1 MRFTGSASA
10 KVIATAAVVLALGAN
25 AAAVA
30 GASTGGRTPHIS
42 NANVTKNMDNQ
53 QSGFNVNTSSANLFQ
68 SAEIMEMVW
77 PGVYIL
83 TSKSQFVV
91 NTDLV
96 KTVTSK
102 LVGGAQTTTYVI
114 KPTAVWSDGTKIT
127 ADDFIYNWQAQNGS
141 SIQDCPT
148 NNPGHCA
155 AYDDAGTTG
164 YSSIAS
170 VKGSKPASG
179 PCKAGSSAQ
188 HTLGL
193 CPNGLTVTVTY
204 VKATPFADWQ
214 GLFGLLLPA
223 HQARIVGWNSGY
235 NLGSACDGNC
245 PIVSGA
251 WYKFKS
257 FDGLNTIVLTKNPSY
272 YGAAATVNHLTFLDY
287 PDDTGGIAD
296 LSNGTLQVFEPN
308 GASAAT
314 VDQAK
319 AAGVSF
325 ANIPSY
331 AFEHLD
337 FNQSDPILSKLLV
350 RKAIASGTDR
360 QSIINSTDGLIQPTL
375 KPLDNHMIFGN
386 EAGYVANGK
395 AYDHVNKSAATGDLK
410 AAGYKMGT
418 DGFFQT
424 TGTGASHDLTLT
436 IRSTTAARRAT
447 EMQIFQGNMAAIGIK
462 IKVEPKSNFFS
473 NTWLYGGNFQLALFA
488 WVGSPLLTS
497 NNAIY
502 CSNPHNTS
510 VSCGSNYDFYSLPAL
525 DKLLT
530 AASTTVNATTE
541 RSDYNKADVLA
552 WSNMLTLPLYQRLSS
567 VFWDPKVHNVLANPS
582 SAGVLWNANKWSVS

>member
-1 MRFTGSASA
+1 
-10 KVIATAAVVLALGAN
+10 
-25 AAAVA
+25 
-30 GASTGGRTPHIS
+30 
-42 NANVTKNMDNQ
+42 MDNT

-68 SAEIMEMVW
+68 TAEIMEMVW

-83 TSKSQFVV
+83 TNKSQFVV

-96 KTVTSK
+96 SSVSSK

-114 KPTAVWSDGTKIT
+114 KPGAVWSDGVHIT
-127 ADDFIYNWQAQNGS
+127 ADDFIYNWQAQNGG

-148 NNPGHCA
+148 GGAHPGVCNP
-155 AYDDAGTTG
+155 YDDAGTTG
-164 YSSIAS
+164 YSSIVS

-179 PCKAGSSAQ
+179 SCSAGSSAQ
-188 HTLGL
+188 HTAGL

-204 VKATPFADWQ
+204 GKTTPFADWQ

-223 HQARIVGWNSGY
+223 HQARVVGWNTGY
-235 NLGSACDGNC
+235 NLSSACSGGSC

-257 FDGLNTIVLTKNPSY
+257 FDGANTIVLEKNGSY
-272 YGAAATVNHLTFLDY
+272 YGPSATVSNLTFLDY

-296 LSNGTLQVFEPN
+296 LSNGTLQIFEPN

-319 AAGVSF
+319 AANMSF
-325 ANIPSY
+325 ANIESY
-331 AFEHLD
+331 AFEHID
-337 FNQSDPILSKLLV
+337 FNLSDPILSKLLV
-350 RKAIASGTDR
+350 RQAIALGTDR

-375 KPLDNHMIFGN
+375 KPLDNHIIFGN

-395 AYDHVNKSAATGDLK
+395 SYDKVNVKAAKADLVK
-410 AAGYKMGT
+410 AGYKLGT

-424 TGTGASHDLTLT
+424 SGNGASHDLTLT

-462 IKVEPKSNFFS
+462 IHTDPEAHFFS
-473 NTWLYGGNFQLALFA
+473 NTYLYGGNFQIALFA

-497 NNAIY
+497 NNSIY
-502 CSNPHNTS
+502 CSNPHNTT
-510 VSCGSNYDFYSLPAL
+510 VACGSNYDFYSNSAL

-530 AASTTVNATTE
+530 AGASTTNPTLE
-541 RSDYNKADVLA
+541 RKDYNAADKLIWA
-552 WSNMLTLPLYQRLSS
+552 NMYTLPLYQRLSS
-567 VFWDPKVHNVLANPS
+567 VFWDPHVHNVLANPS

>member
-30 GASTGGRTPHIS
+30 GASTGGKTPHVS
-42 NANVTKNMDNQ
+42 NANVVKNMDNQ

-68 SAEIMEMVW
+68 TAEIMEMVW

-83 TSKSQFVV
+83 TNKSQFVV

-96 KTVTSK
+96 SSVGSK
-102 LVGGAQTTTYVI
+102 LVAGAQTTTYVI
-114 KPTAVWSDGTKIT
+114 KPGAVWSDGTHIT
-127 ADDFIYNWQAQNGS
+127 ADDFIYNWQAQNGG

-148 NNPGHCA
+148 NH
-155 AYDDAGTTG
+155 AYACTAFDDAGTTG
-164 YSSIAS
+164 FSSIAS
-170 VKGSKPASG
+170 VKGSKPTGGHCA
-179 PCKAGSSAQ
+179 AGSSAQ

-204 VKATPFADWQ
+204 GKTTPFADWQ
-214 GLFGLLLPA
+214 GLFGLLVPA
-223 HQARIVGWNSGY
+223 HQARVVGWNTGY
-235 NLGSACDGNC
+235 TLSSACSGNC

-257 FDGLNTIVLTKNPSY
+257 FDGLNTIVLEKNPSY
-272 YGAAATVNHLTFLDY
+272 YGPAATVSNLTFLDY
-287 PDDTGGIAD
+287 PVDTGGIAD
-296 LSNGTLQVFEPN
+296 LSNGTLSVFEPN

-319 AAGVSF
+319 AAGMSF
-325 ANIPSY
+325 SNIAAY
-331 AFEHLD
+331 TFEHID
-337 FNQSDPILSKLLV
+337 FNFKDPILSKVLV
-350 RKAIASGTDR
+350 RQAIALGTDR

-375 KPLDNHMIFGN
+375 KPLDNHIIFST

-395 AYDHVNKSAATGDLK
+395 AYDKVNKSGAKADLVK
-410 AAGYKMGT
+410 AGYKMGT

-424 TGTGASHDLTLT
+424 TGTGASHDLTLK
-436 IRSTTAARRAT
+436 ISSTLAPRRAT

-462 IKVEPKSNFFS
+462 IHTDPEAHFFS
-473 NTWLYGGNFQLALFA
+473 NAFLFGGNFQLALFA

-497 NNAIY
+497 NNSIY
-502 CSNPHNTS
+502 CGN
-510 VSCGSNYDFYSLPAL
+510 VSGTVTACGSNYDFSGSPQIDSFLTKGSSATTPLAERSAYNSA
-525 DKLLT
+525 DKLLW
-530 AASTTVNATTE
+530 AGM
-541 RSDYNKADVLA
+541 Y
-552 WSNMLTLPLYQRLSS
+552 TLPLYQRLSS
-567 VFWDPKVHNVLANPS
+567 VFWNPHVHNVLANPS